1 MRFNEFKTVPNPNV
15 LLEYDPNI
23 SDEQLKDLI
32 VSRLQTE
39 QDRQM
44 LDKIYQALEK
54 STLDE
59 RITTV
64 LAADEDAK
72 SKLAWGDTKDF
83 PKF

>member
-44 LDKIYQALEK
+44 LDKIYQALE
-54 STLDE
+54 
-59 RITTV
+59 
-64 LAADEDAK
+64 
-72 SKLAWGDTKDF
+72 
-83 PKF
+83 

>member
-23 SDEQLKDLI
+23 SDTQLKDLI

-64 LAADEDAK
+64 LACLLYTSPSPRD
-72 SKLAWGDTKDF
+72 
-83 PKF
+83 